1 MIRLNQWFSNCG
13 AGPLLGCVYF
23 FGWGV
28 LEGQI
33 IIIFVVTVKR
43 IHRFVFWFHFSIL
56 KNNSVL
62 NKIHTPYTHLPII
75 ASLKYCHSCV
85 GQDPPTEKW
94 LPALQERRRINFRVK
109 LSLSPTVTH
118 ALCFVFFCSYLYP
131 PAAPGWGSCSLGV
144 FICLACSG
152 IHRNIPEISKVK
164 SLSLS
169 RWEDQEM
176 EVDVFFF
183 FFYSAS
189 HQYMD

>member
-1 MIRLNQWFSNCG
+1 MG

-33 IIIFVVTVKR
+33 IIIFVLTVRR
-43 IHRFVFWFHFSIL
+43 IHRFVIWFHFSIL

-75 ASLKYCHSCV
+75 ASLKYRHSCV

-118 ALCFVFFCSYLYP
+118 ALCFFFLFLPLPTCSS
-131 PAAPGWGSCSLGV
+131 WLGV
-144 FICLACSG
+144 LLSG
-152 IHRNIPEISKVK
+152 GVHLSGVLRDPPQHPRNQQSEVPEPVTVGGPGDGGRCGFVS
-164 SLSLS
+164 
-169 RWEDQEM
+169 
-176 EVDVFFF
+176 

>member
-1 MIRLNQWFSNCG
+1 MVLKLWG
-13 AGPLLGCVYF
+13 LGPSWAVCISLG
-23 FGWGV
+23 GEKGV

-43 IHRFVFWFHFSIL
+43 IHRFVIWFHFSIL

-62 NKIHTPYTHLPII
+62 NKLHTPYTHLPII
-75 ASLKYCHSCV
+75 ASLKYRHSCV

-118 ALCFVFFCSYLYP
+118 ALCFVFFCYS

-183 FFYSAS
+183 FFLLSFTS
-189 HQYMD
+189 IHGLN

>member
-1 MIRLNQWFSNCG
+1 MG

-33 IIIFVVTVKR
+33 IIIFVLTVRR
-43 IHRFVFWFHFSIL
+43 IHRFVIWFHFSIL

-75 ASLKYCHSCV
+75 ASLKYRHSCV

-118 ALCFVFFCSYLYP
+118 ALSFVFFVLTFTHLQLLAGGPALWGCSFVWR
-131 PAAPGWGSCSLGV
+131 AQGSTATSQKSAKWSPW
-144 FICLACSG
+144 ACHG
-152 IHRNIPEISKVK
+152 GRTR
-164 SLSLS
+164 
-169 RWEDQEM
+169 RWR
-176 EVDVFFF
+176 
-183 FFYSAS
+183 
-189 HQYMD
+189 